1 MKVKLL
7 IFASILFFAG
17 CSKSKITDKTK
28 SDESAIRVKSVAATS
43 EFQSRTQKFSLLTPA
58 EKFQLWQG
66 HILNAKAQFLES
78 DERRKVASIDQLLAN
93 LTVEVFDE
101 SSTGTSDIF
110 LNYFMPVWSSSAANI
125 FTEQEIYDITF
136 NPAAQVIGRFAPEDI
151 GGGLPG
157 GGPNCFCHI
166 GASGFSCRRLTISIP
181 PSITNGICERTAAD
195 CEGSSRGCGWVWLQ
209 SCYGN
214 HCQF

>member
-1 MKVKLL
+1 MKVKVL

-17 CSKSKITDKTK
+17 CSKGKIADETK
-28 SDESAIRVKSVAATS
+28 SDESAVRVKSVAATS

-66 HILNAKAQFLES
+66 HILNAKAQFEAS
-78 DERRKVASIDQLLAN
+78 GERRKVASIDQLLAN

-101 SSTGTSDIF
+101 NSTGASDVF
-110 LNYFMPVWSSSAANI
+110 LNYFMPIWSSSAANI
-125 FTEQEIYDITF
+125 FTELEVYDITS

-151 GGGLPG
+151 GGGLEG
-157 GGPNCFCHI
+157 GGANCFCNV
-166 GASGFSCRRLTISIP
+166 GTSGFSCRRITVSLP
-181 PSITNGICERTAAD
+181 PSITNGICERTAAI
-195 CEGSSRGCGWVWLQ
+195 CEERRGCGWFWLNM
-209 SCYGN
+209 CNGN